1 MELDD
6 RAVRHAHAL
15 LQVRAADRDA
25 VRRQELVLAVAQ
37 RYARLANACVTDE
50 HYLGL
55 GEALL
60 RLYVLGAHGE
70 SIRLSRE
77 ERGLRF
83 AGLGFLTPHFI
94 MIFFKIA

>member
-25 VRRQELVLAVAQ
+25 VRRQELILAVAQ

-55 GEALL
+55 GEAL
-60 RLYVLGAHGE
+60 VSDMPG
-70 SIRLSRE
+70 
-77 ERGLRF
+77 
-83 AGLGFLTPHFI
+83 
-94 MIFFKIA
+94 